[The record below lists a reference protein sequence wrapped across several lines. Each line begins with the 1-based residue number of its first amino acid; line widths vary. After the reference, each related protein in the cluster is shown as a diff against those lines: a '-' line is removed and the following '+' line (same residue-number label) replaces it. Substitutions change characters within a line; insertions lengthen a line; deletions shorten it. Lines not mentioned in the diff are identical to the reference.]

1 MTAGPKQ
8 QVQRGLEQMS
18 LPSQVMGASLVEITG
33 GRQILLTGQKGIR
46 LYSSKEIIVDLADCA
61 VRIQGTELGIV
72 TMTGQE
78 LLIRGNLQVLE
89 YIR

>member
-1 MTAGPKQ
+1 M
-8 QVQRGLEQMS
+8 
-18 LPSQVMGASLVEITG
+18 VEITG

-46 LYSSKEIIVDLADCA
+46 LYSSEEMIVDLADCA

-78 LLIRGNLQVLE
+78 LLIRGNLQLLE

>member
-1 MTAGPKQ
+1 MAAGPKQ
-8 QVQRGLEQMS
+8 QIQRGLEQIS
-18 LPSQVMGASLVEITG
+18 LPSQVLGASMVEITG

-46 LYSSKEIIVDLADCA
+46 LYSSEERIVDLADCA

>member
-1 MTAGPKQ
+1 MAAVPKQ
-8 QVQRGLEQMS
+8 QLQRGVERIS
-18 LPSQVMGASLVEITG
+18 LPSQVLGASMVEITG

-46 LYSSKEIIVDLADCA
+46 LYSREEMIVDLADCA
-61 VRIQGTELGIV
+61 VRIQGTDLGIV